1 MGPLEADRVLAMLLT
16 SGVTDKGRVR
26 PTNEDYFAIDPD
38 LRLCVVA
45 DGMGGHNAGEVAST
59 LAVGAILE
67 YLRAP
72 CRTGWPFGFEPSLS
86 EAGNRLR
93 TAIYLANSRVLE
105 MADECPDYAGMG
117 TTSVAMLVGDGRI
130 TVGHAGDSRLYRFGG
145 GRLTR
150 LTVDDSWLAGTLADN
165 PDADPE
171 SFRNHPMR
179 NVLTNVVG
187 ATSCTDVHVAEVPLE
202 EGDLL
207 LLTTDGVHGV
217 FDDEHLERL
226 VREGGEPEAL
236 AAELVSTAL
245 DRGSR
250 DNCTAVVARYLPD

>member
-1 MGPLEADRVLAMLLT
+1 MLLT

-26 PTNEDYFAIDPD
+26 ATNEDCFAIDLD
-38 LRLCVVA
+38 LGLCVVA

-59 LAVGAILE
+59 LAVDTILE
-67 YLRAP
+67 YLRAA
-72 CRTGWPFGFEPSLS
+72 CRAGWPFGFEPSLS

-93 TAIYLANSRVLE
+93 TAIYLANRRVLE
-105 MADECPDYAGMG
+105 VADECPDFAGMG
-117 TTSVAMLVGDGRI
+117 TTVVAMLLGDGRI
-130 TVGHAGDSRLYRFGG
+130 TIAHAGDSRLYRFGC

-150 LTVDDSWLAGTLADN
+150 LTVDDSWLTRVLADN

-171 SFRNHPMR
+171 SFRNDPMR

-236 AAELVSTAL
+236 AAALVNTAL

-250 DNCTAVVARYLPD
+250 DNCTAIVARYVPD